1 MAWPFSTT
9 GTITV
14 GTNSTE
20 TGLNGSVFTSP
31 DGALAESGVS
41 LRLTGRVCLEGRR
54 ELQRLSLELCDDLL
68 QTREL
73 VLYAHAAPPGIPRIE
88 RVSAST
94 SPSRIRSVKAPS
106 GRKSATDASVRP
118 PASRATA

>member
-1 MAWPFSTT
+1 MPLKSMRLAQLCSTLLWA
-9 GTITV
+9 
-14 GTNSTE
+14 SAA
-20 TGLNGSVFTSP
+20 P
-31 DGALAESGVS
+31 ALAQAPASFRFRERAGGVAEARDPF
-41 LRLTGRVCLEGRR
+41 LEQQEGRR

-94 SPSRIRSVKAPS
+94 S
-106 GRKSATDASVRP
+106 RP
-118 PASRATA
+118 RHGNPAKQANFTVQ